1 MPPLLGG
8 FITKKLMI
16 TSLIAASITMTG
28 CASIL
33 SGSTQTLTFKSVPD
47 TANITITNKAG
58 EKVHAGTTPVTV
70 TLKRGNGYFKPAAY
84 EVSFKKE
91 GYQAKSVQV
100 TGSVNGWYVANIIF
114 GGLIGLLIV
123 DPATGAMYSLSPS
136 DVNAVLDAGQPVT
149 AQDKNTQSL
158 TVMLVQDIPVPIM
171 QRAQLISTL

>member
-8 FITKKLMI
+8 FIMKKLMI

-158 TVMLVQDIPVPIM
+158 TVMLVQDIPAPIM